1 MPPGCNAPCL
11 ACGFLVLPDAKIV
24 IPSGTPSYW
33 SRLVFC
39 RLGFRWDQTSS
50 QYVDMIFDMLSSMR
64 YFED

>member
-24 IPSGTPSYW
+24 IPSGTPSY
-33 SRLVFC
+33 C